1 MARSIRNSQA
11 LKAKSVKR
19 KGFFTDVVNARAE
32 RIAQKLKQDLE
43 KQKEEE
49 KKKKAAENN
58 GEEPEESMFY
68 FISKFEFGY
77 YLCGRFEIIKLFYS
91 FNLSSGM
98 SLYFH
103 ARKVVPNSNMDIR
116 RSPLLSALSIQY

>member
-58 GEEPEESMFY
+58 GEEPEEKMAVDLDEDHY
-68 FISKFEFGY
+68 KKISTSGWRTSRHVTYKKNN
-77 YLCGRFEIIKLFYS
+77 IKK
-91 FNLSSGM
+91 N
-98 SLYFH
+98 
-103 ARKVVPNSNMDIR
+103 KR
-116 RSPLLSALSIQY
+116 RAALVFK